1 MNVGALDLGSY
12 EKVAAY
18 SPADLGLVD
27 GPESP
32 EFDALTRLAM
42 RLIDVPVALVSIV
55 EEDRDRQF
63 FTSQQG
69 LPEPWAAQRQT
80 PLSHSF
86 CQHVK
91 ASGAP
96 LVVPSSRDHPL
107 VCENLAIRDLNV
119 QAYLGMPVFD
129 ADGRPLG
136 ALCVIDGKPRHWSD
150 EDKELLAGVADCVS
164 SEIKLRAALKSNQD
178 LCRGLKDSRD
188 RISRYNALR
197 ESLVMAFMAPGLSP
211 EERFQSLLRQG
222 RRILG
227 ADHAAIAKLDG
238 SKARVMFADPAIEAF
253 DAPPIG
259 IGHTLCGMAASG
271 ETILRK
277 NVVTEAGSAGR
288 LALNGSRPGSY
299 LAAPLSVDGVL
310 YGALEFSCDSQRE
323 APWSEDEMSILSIIA
338 MVTACHLALHGEI
351 ASLKRSETALLDQL
365 MTTKRQCAE
374 GGVA

>member
-1 MNVGALDLGSY
+1 MNVGALDLGTY
-12 EKVAAY
+12 RNVDAF

-27 GPESP
+27 GPEAR

-63 FTSQQG
+63 FTSHQG
-69 LPEPWAAQRQT
+69 LPEPWATKRQT

-91 ASGAP
+91 ASGEP
-96 LVVPSSRDHPL
+96 LVVPASRDHPL
-107 VCENLAIRDLNV
+107 VCDNLAVRDLNV
-119 QAYLGMPVFD
+119 QAYLGMPIFD
-129 ADGRPLG
+129 AEGLPLG
-136 ALCVIDGKPRHWSD
+136 ALCVIDGKPRRWSAEHKD
-150 EDKELLAGVADCVS
+150 LLADIADCVS
-164 SEIKLRAALKSNQD
+164 SEIKLRATLKSNQA
-178 LCRGLKDSRD
+178 LCDGLKDSRD

-197 ESLVMAFMAPGLSP
+197 ESLVMAFVAPGLSP

-238 SKARVMFADPAIEAF
+238 SKANVIFADPVIEAF
-253 DAPPIG
+253 DAPSMG

-288 LALNGSRPGSY
+288 LALNGTRPGSY
-299 LAAPLSVDGVL
+299 LAAPLSVDGTL

-351 ASLKRSETALLDQL
+351 AALKRSETALLDQL